1 MTSPAVTTPPVQP
14 SRRHLLAR
22 RLADLTATWRGHLQL
37 RVITI
42 FLTVAVAAVALTG
55 GVALWQIRSQL
66 FNDRVD
72 SIVDEFGRDQRAA
85 TQRFSSTVGSN
96 PGEVQNTAS
105 SIVANIYDPASS
117 VVGAM
122 MMRAPK
128 QAPSGIQIAEPF
140 SAQSTQIR
148 DVITDEMRQLAASPE
163 GLFWQSVGIPNR
175 EGGTVPGV
183 VIGSVISIPG
193 AGDYELFAIY
203 SLENEQRMLNLVTTV
218 LVIASGVII
227 LGLMALAF
235 VVVRL
240 LLAPVREASRTASK
254 IADGAFEVRMRV
266 RGEDELAQ
274 LASSF
279 NSMAASLDEQFTRL
293 QRLSKVQQ
301 DFVSAVSHELRS
313 PVTTIRMA
321 GQLIYDRRD
330 TLPPALKRSSELLWR
345 QTVNLDAM
353 LADLLEISRF
363 DAGAMALST
372 ERTDLAQVA
381 QDVVDIAAPLAQDNG
396 VTVVTRSL
404 GDTVAEAERRRIE
417 RIVRNLVVN
426 AIEHAEGGTVWVDV
440 AGNETGVAVR
450 VVDHGVGMS
459 QEQADHVFDRFW
471 RADSARVRKTG
482 GTGLGLTIA
491 REDALLHGGEIE
503 VWGVLGEGS
512 SFLLAVPREP
522 GEPYISPLEV
532 EVDLTAEDG
541 GELTVRGGV
550 DADDETAS
558 PAAPAAPT
566 GELPAVEETSPAEEE
581 WDDPIGFDPELDE
594 IPAGVPLPP
603 AEHTGELPATQ
614 TGQFPAVQTGQ
625 IPAVQTGQPAVPPA
639 RPAAPKPVSEPE
651 ETDDSGAPEAMRRG
665 PSERIMQADEEDR

>member
-1 MTSPAVTTPPVQP
+1 MTSLAPPVRVSEPP
-14 SRRHLLAR
+14 SRGRLLAR
-22 RLADLTATWRGHLQL
+22 RLADLATTWRGHLQL

-55 GVALWQIRSQL
+55 GVALWQIRSQM

-72 SIVDEFGRDQRAA
+72 AIVDEFGRDQRAA
-85 TQRFSSTVGSN
+85 SQRFSSTVGSN

-122 MMRAPK
+122 MMRAPN
-128 QAPSGIQIAEPF
+128 QAPSGIAIAEPF
-140 SAQSTQIR
+140 SAQSTKIR
-148 DVITDEMRQLAASPE
+148 DVITEEMRRQAASPE
-163 GLFWQSVGIPNR
+163 GLFWQSVAIPNR
-175 EGGTVPGV
+175 DGSTAPGV

-203 SLENEQRMLNLVTTV
+203 SMENEQRMLNLVTTV
-218 LVIASGVII
+218 LVVASGVII

-274 LASSF
+274 LAQSF

-321 GQLIYDRRD
+321 GQLIFDRRD

-363 DAGAMALST
+363 DAGAMALSA

-381 QDVVDIAAPLAQDNG
+381 RDVVDIAQPLAQDNG
-396 VTVVTRSL
+396 VEVVTRSL
-404 GDTVAEAERRRIE
+404 GDTVAEVERRRIE

-426 AIEHAEGGTVWVDV
+426 AIEHAEGGSVWVDV
-440 AGNETGVAVR
+440 AGNETAVAIR
-450 VVDHGVGMS
+450 VVDHGIGMS
-459 QEQADHVFDRFW
+459 QDQADHVFDRFW

-503 VWGVLGEGS
+503 VWGVLSEGS
-512 SFLLAVPREP
+512 SFLLVVPREP
-522 GEPYISPLEV
+522 GEPYFPPLDV
-532 EVDLTAEDG
+532 EVDLSAADG
-541 GELTVRGGV
+541 GPLALRGSV
-550 DADDETAS
+550 E
-558 PAAPAAPT
+558 PAAEADPEPYALLPAGPT
-566 GELPAVEETSPAEEE
+566 GEDEPE
-581 WDDPIGFDPELDE
+581 IGFDPELDE
-594 IPAGVPLPP
+594 VPD
-603 AEHTGELPATQ
+603 A
-614 TGQFPAVQTGQ
+614 
-625 IPAVQTGQPAVPPA
+625 
-639 RPAAPKPVSEPE
+639 SEPLTAE
-651 ETDDSGAPEAMRRG
+651 SDQRVMR
-665 PSERIMQADEEDR
+665 ADGKEGS